1 MAFQMVVAA
10 GNQKIKKAGN
20 GEADSFE
27 QSIAHALIE
36 LEQNS
41 ELKAQLR
48 ELHITKA
55 KEIDNNNKKVG
66 VVLCL
71 IYFGVLFFFRA

>member
-1 MAFQMVVAA
+1 MVVAA
-10 GNQKIKKAGN
+10 GTQKIKKAGS
-20 GEADSFE
+20 GEADAFE

-55 KEIDNNNKKVG
+55 KEIDNNNKKVSTSIN
-66 VVLCL
+66 VSIHV
-71 IYFGVLFFFRA
+71 